1 MAETPNTSDPHYEET
16 TAPQNP
22 PNSMVNPTARTG
34 WLASSFGVLALVFL
48 IVGAVFAWVFV
59 QRELGK
65 GGRTPDSQT
74 IGTSGAQNVR
84 EATPGGFDPAP
95 DADNTRDELE
105 FRGIPDRPQ
114 GGTAGTSADD
124 VTDASAVKNAAVGS
138 RVRLTNVAVDRA
150 DGDTFWIRA
159 GDATVMVIAPGGT
172 PTVRGGQQVNVTG
185 TIEAAGNTKRI
196 RASRIDVK

>member
-1 MAETPNTSDPHYEET
+1 MAETRDNRDPQYEET
-16 TAPQNP
+16 TAPENP
-22 PNSMVNPTARTG
+22 PNSMVNPAARTG

-84 EATPGGFDPAP
+84 ENAPGGFDPAP
-95 DADNTRDELE
+95 DPDNTRDELE
-105 FRGIPDRPQ
+105 FRGVGDRPQ
-114 GGTAGTSADD
+114 GPMPALNQDY
-124 VTDASAVKNAAVGS
+124 VTEASAVKSAAAGS
-138 RVRLTNVAVDRA
+138 RVRLMDVTVDRA
-150 DGDTFWIRA
+150 NGDTFWIRT
-159 GDATVMVIAPGGT
+159 GDTTLMVIAPGGT

-185 TIEAAGNTKRI
+185 TIEAAGDTKRI

>member
-1 MAETPNTSDPHYEET
+1 MAETRDNRDPQYEET

-22 PNSMVNPTARTG
+22 PNSMVNPAARTG

-65 GGRTPDSQT
+65 GGRSPDSQT
-74 IGTSGAQNVR
+74 IGTSGAQSVR
-84 EATPGGFDPAP
+84 ENTPGGFDPAP
-95 DADNTRDELE
+95 DPGNTRDELE
-105 FRGIPDRPQ
+105 FRGVGDRPQ
-114 GGTAGTSADD
+114 GSMPGLNGDE
-124 VTDASAVKNAAVGS
+124 VTEAAAVKNAAAGS
-138 RVRLTNVAVDRA
+138 RVRLTNVVVQRA
-150 DGDTFWIRA
+150 DADTFWIRT
-159 GDATVMVIAPGGT
+159 GDTTLMVIAPGGT

-185 TIEAAGNTKRI
+185 TIEVTGDTRRI

>member
-1 MAETPNTSDPHYEET
+1 MAETPNTPDPQYEET

-34 WLASSFGVLALVFL
+34 WLASSFGVLTLVFV
-48 IVGAVFAWVFV
+48 IVGAVFTWVFV

-84 EATPGGFDPAP
+84 EDTPGGFDPAP
-95 DADNTRDELE
+95 DPDSTRDELE
-105 FRGIPDRPQ
+105 FRGIPDKPQ
-114 GGTAGTSADD
+114 GSTSGLDADD
-124 VTDASAVKNAAVGS
+124 VTDAGAVKNAAAGS
-138 RVRLTNVAVDRA
+138 RVRLMNVAVDRA

-159 GDATVMVIAPGGT
+159 GDATLMVIAPGGT
-172 PTVRGGQQVNVTG
+172 PTVRGGQQVNVMG

>member
-1 MAETPNTSDPHYEET
+1 MAETRDTRDPQYEET

-22 PNSMVNPTARTG
+22 PYSMVNPVARSG
-34 WLASSFGVLALVFL
+34 WLASSFGVLAIVFL
-48 IVGAVFAWVFV
+48 IVGVVFAWVFV

-84 EATPGGFDPAP
+84 EDTPGGFDPAP
-95 DADNTRDELE
+95 RADNTRDELE
-105 FRGIPDRPQ
+105 FRGVGDRPQ
-114 GGTAGTSADD
+114 GPMPGLNDD
-124 VTDASAVKNAAVGS
+124 YVTEASEVKNAPAGA
-138 RVRLTNVAVDRA
+138 RVRLIDVAVDRA
-150 DGDTFWIRA
+150 DGDRFWIRA
-159 GDATVMVIAPGGT
+159 GGTTLMVIAPGGT

-185 TIEAAGNTKRI
+185 TIDVTGDTRRI

>member
-1 MAETPNTSDPHYEET
+1 MAETPNTSDPQYEET

-59 QRELGK
+59 QRELGS

-84 EATPGGFDPAP
+84 EDTPGGFDPAP
-95 DADNTRDELE
+95 DPDSTRDELE
-105 FRGIPDRPQ
+105 FRGIPDKAD
-114 GGTAGTSADD
+114 GATAGPDGNE
-124 VTDASAVKNAAVGS
+124 VTDANAVKNAAPGS
-138 RVRLTNVAVDRA
+138 RVRLMNVAVDRA

-159 GDATVMVIAPGGT
+159 ADATLMVIAPGGT

>member
-1 MAETPNTSDPHYEET
+1 MAETPNTSDPQYEET
-16 TAPQNP
+16 RAPENP

-74 IGTSGAQNVR
+74 IGTSGAQNIR
-84 EATPGGFDPAP
+84 EDTPGGFDPAP
-95 DADNTRDELE
+95 DPDNTRDELE
-105 FRGIPDRPQ
+105 FRGIPNRPE
-114 GGTAGTSADD
+114 GAAAGASADD
-124 VTDASAVKNAAVGS
+124 VTDASAVKNAAAGS
-138 RVRLTNVAVDRA
+138 RVRLMNVAVDRA

-159 GDATVMVIAPGGT
+159 GDATLMVIAPGGT

-185 TIEAAGNTKRI
+185 TIETAGNTKRI

>member
-1 MAETPNTSDPHYEET
+1 
-16 TAPQNP
+16 
-22 PNSMVNPTARTG
+22 MVNPEARTG

-59 QRELGK
+59 QRELGR

-84 EATPGGFDPAP
+84 ENGPGGFDPAP
-95 DADNTRDELE
+95 DADSTRDELE
-105 FRGIPDRPQ
+105 FRGVGDRPQ
-114 GGTAGTSADD
+114 GPMPGLSEDY
-124 VTDASAVKNAAVGS
+124 VTDASEVKNAAAGS
-138 RVRLTNVAVDRA
+138 RVRLTNAAVDRA
-150 DGDTFWIRA
+150 DGDRFWIRT
-159 GDATVMVIAPGGT
+159 GDTTLMVIAPGGT

-185 TIEAAGNTKRI
+185 TIEVTGDTKRI